1 MSPPAPL
8 DIDVKADSDTTTV
21 VVPDPL
27 TVTGIAAWRLQA
39 AKVPTGTAA
48 AASSDM
54 FKSPG
59 CYKKPKAKK
68 WDHLLSEEAKL
79 KQPSTL
85 KGAAKYLKKP
95 GMISLGGGLPSAEH
109 FPIEHIEIKVPTPPH
124 FSEEETQT
132 TGSIAHAGKHD
143 VREGKSVYDLEVA
156 LNYGQAIGSG
166 PMLRFVT
173 EHTEIV
179 HNPPYADWQCCMTA
193 GSTASWDAA
202 LRIFCE
208 KGDYILMEEYTFS
221 SALETAL
228 PHGIKAVGVKMDE
241 EGLLPESLDEI
252 LTNWDEKARGA
263 RRPHLLYTVPSGQNP
278 TGATQS
284 LERRKAVYK
293 VAQKHDV
300 YIVEDEPYYFLQ
312 MQPYTGADGP
322 EVPPP
327 ATHEDFLKA
336 LIPSF
341 LSLDVDGRVLRF
353 ESFSKVIAPGSR
365 VGWIVASEQVVERF
379 VRHFETSTQ
388 NPSGISQI
396 VLFKLLE
403 EQWGHGGYLDWLI
416 DLRMQYT
423 KRRNAM
429 LHACEQYLPKE
440 IASWIAPAA
449 GMFHWVEVDW
459 RKHPGLTT
467 EASHSDIEESIFQA
481 AIDRGVLVSRG
492 SWFKADR
499 SAAEERMFF
508 RSTFAAAP
516 ADKITEAIKR
526 FGDALRAEFGL

>member
-1 MSPPAPL
+1 M
-8 DIDVKADSDTTTV
+8 
-21 VVPDPL
+21 
-27 TVTGIAAWRLQA
+27 
-39 AKVPTGTAA
+39 
-48 AASSDM
+48 
-54 FKSPG
+54 
-59 CYKKPKAKK
+59 
-68 WDHLLSEEAKL
+68 
-79 KQPSTL
+79 
-85 KGAAKYLKKP
+85 
-95 GMISLGGGLPSAEH
+95 
-109 FPIEHIEIKVPTPPH
+109 TP
-124 FSEEETQT
+124 
-132 TGSIAHAGKHD
+132 
-143 VREGKSVYDLEVA
+143 
-156 LNYGQAIGSG
+156 
-166 PMLRFVT
+166 
-173 EHTEIV
+173 
-179 HNPPYADWQCCMTA
+179 

-429 LHACEQYLPKE
+429 LNACEQYLPKE

-449 GMFHWVEVDW
+449 GMF
-459 RKHPGLTT
+459 
-467 EASHSDIEESIFQA
+467 
-481 AIDRGVLVSRG
+481 VSLCNH
-492 SWFKADR
+492 
-499 SAAEERMFF
+499 
-508 RSTFAAAP
+508 T
-516 ADKITEAIKR
+516 
-526 FGDALRAEFGL
+526 